1 MEAIVC
7 QERDQSPQQ
16 FNHTW
21 SMSGARAGCEDDQI
35 TYAQSVFRLDHSDV
49 ISLPSK
55 REIFPFEKNRP
66 NYDRITLK
74 T

>member
-35 TYAQSVFRLDHSDV
+35 TYAQSAFRLDHSDV
-49 ISLPSK
+49 IDICRRSHLS
-55 REIFPFEKNRP
+55 R
-66 NYDRITLK
+66 
-74 T
+74 